1 MTKQKLEVF
10 TVKPETSFIFNDE
23 INRIID
29 FQTESSLD
37 DKISK
42 VENYLKNTS
51 GKGMSETEKDSLYA
65 VAQTLHSEFKSN
77 LREAKF
83 NFYFNRA
90 QYNLVTDLLLKKLE
104 YDVNTVFIAIEL
116 KDLLDRLYN
125 TKFNNEEDLKVVQ
138 MDPTELTYL
147 YHLIKEYKVKGL
159 TKEAYTFAG
168 LLTRIGDVS
177 KIINYYDTK
186 VKSLVEDI
194 QKWALALDGSEN
206 LLNEL
211 DPSTNLSFG
220 TFAENQSSQVDDLL
234 SVESALTMSVLSNS
248 DETPNTEETSNASQ
262 DSLTE

>member
-23 INRIID
+23 VNRIID

-104 YDVNTVFIAIEL
+104 YDVNTIFLAIEL
-116 KDLLDRLYN
+116 TEILGTMRTD
-125 TKFNNEEDLKVVQ
+125 KFTNDTDSIPFLV
-138 MDPTELTYL
+138 DATEITYI
-147 YHLIKEYKVKGL
+147 YHLIAEHKVKGL
-159 TKEAYTFAG
+159 TKDTYTF
-168 LLTRIGDVS
+168 
-177 KIINYYDTK
+177 
-186 VKSLVEDI
+186 
-194 QKWALALDGSEN
+194 SEI
-206 LLNEL
+206 L
-211 DPSTNLSFG
+211 FG
-220 TFAENQSSQVDDLL
+220 
-234 SVESALTMSVLSNS
+234 
-248 DETPNTEETSNASQ
+248 
-262 DSLTE
+262 